1 MGTHASVSFK
11 FVRTIVTSNG
21 GRNHKKNE
29 KGRWPIKSYQKKQN
43 EHD

>member
-11 FVRTIVTSNG
+11 FVRTIATSNG
-21 GRNHKKNE
+21 GRNHKKN
-29 KGRWPIKSYQKKQN
+29 KKVAGQLKQN